1 MWGAMIV
8 LVCQLAMVLIILLS
22 MTPFLENKNMM
33 GLIKLF
39 YTFVIIGFIGAVLG
53 FLELIVAIIEF
64 IF

>member
-22 MTPFLENKNMM
+22 MTPFLENKNMFN
-33 GLIKLF
+33 LIKLF
-39 YTFVIIGFIGAVLG
+39 YTFVIIGVIGAVLG
-53 FLELIVAIIEF
+53 FLELIVAIIKF

>member
-22 MTPFLENKNMM
+22 MAPFLENKNML
-33 GLIKLF
+33 GLVKLF
-39 YTFVIIGFIGAVLG
+39 YTFVMIGVIGAVLG